1 MNVSNMRPEHG
12 KSQRG
17 VALLITLAFITVL
30 IATALELNRRMRA
43 AVEDA
48 SATRDLVR
56 AKAMASSGVHAAMAL
71 LVLDK
76 SVSFVDSVQDVWA
89 DPQKIGL
96 MVGSM
101 SFDEGDLKV
110 RVSDELG
117 RIQVNA
123 LVEGPN
129 GQEFNPLQKALWLSF
144 LDVCIDEEEKD
155 DRYAEAVVGSIKDW
169 IDSGDGDAVTG
180 LDGAESAYYRGLE
193 TPYSCADGF
202 LRDLSELERIKG
214 VTGPLYK
221 GDKARPGL
229 RDYVTVFGDLSADGE
244 SVSFPGTININTAQ
258 APVLKALFGPDFHA
272 RIPKLL
278 EYRLEKKGKYFLH
291 DLSDP
296 GWYKEVPGF
305 QTAVVDSSLLSFESN
320 LFRIESVATVNESK
334 LSTVA
339 LVHRRKD
346 GKTGKMW
353 CKVLSWQVK

>member
-1 MNVSNMRPEHG
+1 MKVSNMRPEHG

-17 VALLITLAFITVL
+17 VALLITLAFIAVL
-30 IATALELNRRMRA
+30 IATALELNRRMRD

-48 SATRDLVR
+48 SSTRDMVR
-56 AKAMASSGVHAAMAL
+56 AKAMASSGVHAVMAL

-89 DPQKIGL
+89 DPEKIA
-96 MVGSM
+96 MMIDAM
-101 SFDEGDLKV
+101 SFEEGRLEVK
-110 RVSDELG
+110 VSDELG

-123 LVEGPN
+123 LVEGEG
-129 GQEFNPLQKALWLSF
+129 GQEFDSLQKALWLSF
-144 LDVCIDEEEKD
+144 LDVCIDEDEQD
-155 DRYAEAVVGSIKDW
+155 DRYAEEVVDSIKDW

-180 LDGAESAYYRGLE
+180 LDGAESGYYRGLDP
-193 TPYSCADGF
+193 PYSCADGY
-202 LRDLSELERIKG
+202 LRDLSELAKIKG
-214 VTGPLYK
+214 VTGRLYK

-229 RDYVTVFGDLSADGE
+229 RDYVTVFGDLDPDGE
-244 SVSFPGTININTAQ
+244 NISFPGTVNINTAP

-272 RIPKLL
+272 QIPKLL
-278 EYRLEKKGKYFLH
+278 EYRLEKKGKYYLH
-291 DLSDP
+291 GLSDP
-296 GWYKEVPGF
+296 DWYKEVPGF
-305 QTAVVDSSLLSFESN
+305 QTAVVDSRLLAVESN

-334 LSTVA
+334 LETVA